1 MHFII
6 LMCSRLLFT
15 HLPLRVSLHVSACVC
30 VFFFIILFCF
40 FLFSNA
46 FFARTSQRIVCT
58 RFRVAP
64 PPPPLSLFPSLLPS
78 LRFYFNSLF
87 VFTPIFV
94 YFPLPIFFSFFFF
107 SLFYIVGPL
116 PVATVTVGPSPPLS
130 SSSHF
135 FFLFILLCICTSKR
149 ASRIFFE
156 HVPSLRVLSVCLYE
170 FFFLS
175 GLEV

>member
-15 HLPLRVSLHVSACVC
+15 HFPLRVSLHVC
-30 VFFFIILFCF
+30 VFFILLFCF
-40 FLFSNA
+40 ASFYSRMHFSLVLLSVSSVLVSELLLLPPSLPFSFL
-46 FFARTSQRIVCT
+46 
-58 RFRVAP
+58 
-64 PPPPLSLFPSLLPS
+64 PSLLPS

-87 VFTPIFV
+87 AFTPIFV

-170 FFFLS
+170 FFFFLS